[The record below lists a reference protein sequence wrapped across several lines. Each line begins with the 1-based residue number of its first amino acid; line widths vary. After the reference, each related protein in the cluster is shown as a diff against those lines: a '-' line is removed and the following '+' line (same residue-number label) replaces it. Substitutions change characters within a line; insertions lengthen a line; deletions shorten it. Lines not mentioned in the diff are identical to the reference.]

1 MPFVAVR
8 KARTPAWQDTRPRA
22 RAHADA
28 YKIADKHFRRFAQA
42 YERAVGKAIAAVDLD
57 RLLLVLARGGDAS
70 AIAAA
75 IPWYD
80 PRDSESAAR
89 WRKLEREFEAT
100 YRDIV
105 QESGTASLARLDVPM
120 RFDLDNPYSVPWI
133 ERQGA
138 ELVTRI
144 GEEGRDAI
152 REAVARGF
160 ELGNP
165 PREMARTIRA
175 SIGLRP
181 DQTAAVQRR
190 LALHLAAG
198 LDPVSAATRAAGYA
212 QKLLSARALLI
223 ARTETIAAEAQGT
236 LDSWRDAG
244 AKGFIVPGTKK
255 RWIEAK
261 GSERTCAVCE
271 DLGAQDPI
279 DLDASWTTITDE
291 EVEAPPSHPACRC
304 SLGLVIP

>member
-8 KARTPAWQDTRPRA
+8 KARKPAWQDTRPRA

-42 YERAVGKAIAAVDLD
+42 YERAVGKAIAAIDLD
-57 RLLLVLARGGDAS
+57 RLLLVLSRGGDAA

-80 PRDSESAAR
+80 PRDAESAAR
-89 WRKLEREFEAT
+89 WRKLEREFDKT

-105 QESGTASLARLDVPM
+105 QESGSASLARLDVPM

-133 ERQGA
+133 ERHGA
-138 ELVTRI
+138 QLVTRI
-144 GEEGRDAI
+144 GEEGRESI

-181 DQTAAVQRR
+181 EQTASVQRR

-198 LDPVSAATRAAGYA
+198 LDPETAAARAAAYA
-212 QKLLSARALLI
+212 QKLLNGRALLI

-236 LDSWRDAG
+236 LDSWRAASDQ
-244 AKGFIVPGTKK
+244 GFIVPGTKK

-279 DLDASWTTITDE
+279 DLDDE
-291 EVEAPPSHPACRC
+291 WELPSGESVEGPPAHPACRC
-304 SLGLVIP
+304 SIGLVIP